1 MGEEGRGGGLFWRS
15 ERTRFKQLRSQG
27 LLEVNFELS
36 DFVYSRFSR
45 RVRICVLWVWVWVW
59 VLRRVSSGRAATRKP
74 AGPCGSHL
82 TGESRGG
89 CLCSPYMKVGKE
101 G

>member
-45 RVRICVLWVWVWVW
+45 RVRICMLWVWVW
-59 VLRRVSSGRAATRKP
+59 VLRRVSSGRAATRNLQ
-74 AGPCGSHL
+74 GHV
-82 TGESRGG
+82 E
-89 CLCSPYMKVGKE
+89 VI
-101 G
+101 

>member
-45 RVRICVLWVWVWVW
+45 RVRICVRRLWVWV
-59 VLRRVSSGRAATRKP
+59 LLRVSSGRAATRNLQ
-74 AGPCGSHL
+74 GHV
-82 TGESRGG
+82 E
-89 CLCSPYMKVGKE
+89 VI
-101 G
+101 

>member
-36 DFVYSRFSR
+36 DFVYSRYSR
-45 RVRICVLWVWVWVW
+45 RVRICVRRLW
-59 VLRRVSSGRAATRKP
+59 VLRRVSSGRAATRNLQ
-74 AGPCGSHL
+74 GHV
-82 TGESRGG
+82 E
-89 CLCSPYMKVGKE
+89 VI
-101 G
+101 

>member
-45 RVRICVLWVWVWVW
+45 RVRICMLWVW
-59 VLRRVSSGRAATRKP
+59 VLRRVSSGRAATRNLQ
-74 AGPCGSHL
+74 GHV
-82 TGESRGG
+82 E
-89 CLCSPYMKVGKE
+89 VI
-101 G
+101 

>member
-15 ERTRFKQLRSQG
+15 EWTRFKQLRSQG

-45 RVRICVLWVWVWVW
+45 LWVWVW
-59 VLRRVSSGRAATRKP
+59 VLRRVSSGRAATRNLQ
-74 AGPCGSHL
+74 GHV
-82 TGESRGG
+82 E
-89 CLCSPYMKVGKE
+89 VI
-101 G
+101 